1 MSPSGPLSEDPELR
15 TVAAPDQYAGT
26 TAGPVRLHRVVW
38 RRRVMGYLWA
48 AVDDD
53 AAGFVARQQAGD
65 DGLNAAVAWVE
76 RLRAARARGL
86 TPQQALG
93 AWVGADEDA
102 RAGRVDPAA
111 FEVGSLA
118 ELEREAAR

>member
-1 MSPSGPLSEDPELR
+1 MTPSGPLSEDPELR
-15 TVAAPDQYAGT
+15 TVAAPDEYPGT
-26 TAGPVRLHRVVW
+26 TGGPVRLHRVIR

-48 AVDDD
+48 AADGE

-65 DGLNAAVAWVE
+65 DGLDVAVAWVE
-76 RLRAARARGL
+76 RLRAARSRGL

-93 AWVGADEDA
+93 AWVGAVEDP

-118 ELEREAAR
+118 GLEREAGR